1 MYADVTDVIS
11 LFNFS
16 ITPYIQGRDA
26 VRVSGSTNF
35 DSRTVLD
42 ILATLVWRCRAP
54 AKETRSSQNM
64 NATSSQETHQSV
76 ISNWGQWVPRWLIH
90 GNMTNSEDSE
100 KSHMLQCAWC
110 SQTCSWSSYMFLSSL
125 CSPGSHLWLLW
136 SLLLFEC
143 AWAAQEF
150 SDLGCCCTIQF
161 AFSSIFFPDCKTVLN
176 FWWTRTVRKSLSHRC
191 HYSPVS
197 LRITVT
203 PENWNAGLF
212 IHILYRTR
220 TYLKQAILHHVS
232 GVYGFI

>member
-76 ISNWGQWVPRWLIH
+76 ISNWGQWVPRWLIPRKH
-90 GNMTNSEDSE
+90 DKLGGFWKITHVTDTMCMMFTNMFVKFIHVPFFTVFPRKPLVVVVE
-100 KSHMLQCAWC
+100 LAAFWVC
-110 SQTCSWSSYMFLSSL
+110 L
-125 CSPGSHLWLLW
+125 GSTGIFWFG
-136 SLLLFEC
+136 LLLH
-143 AWAAQEF
+143 
-150 SDLGCCCTIQF
+150 
-161 AFSSIFFPDCKTVLN
+161 N
-176 FWWTRTVRKSLSHRC
+176 TVRL
-191 HYSPVS
+191 
-197 LRITVT
+197 L
-203 PENWNAGLF
+203 
-212 IHILYRTR
+212 
-220 TYLKQAILHHVS
+220 
-232 GVYGFI
+232 